1 MVEAQAHAQ
10 ARAPQPLVLDEP
22 VEPPQVLD
30 EPVEPPQV
38 QVLTEFV
45 EPALGRTESQ
55 KLLEAA
61 VEGYYS
67 LTEPPA

>member
-1 MVEAQAHAQ
+1 VE
-10 ARAPQPLVLDEP
+10 PPLVLA
-22 VEPPQVLD
+22 